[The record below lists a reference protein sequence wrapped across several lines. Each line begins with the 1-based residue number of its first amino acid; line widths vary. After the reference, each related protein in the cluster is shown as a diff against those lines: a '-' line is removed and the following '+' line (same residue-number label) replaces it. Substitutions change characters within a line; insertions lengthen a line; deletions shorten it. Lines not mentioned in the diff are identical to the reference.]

1 MFPKDQDSESSHLPR
16 PERRRLQDNLKGFA
30 DDRLAQSVATDVHTG
45 RATTLAMAMRLRH
58 APFELE
64 GLVKRHLAAMRAASI
79 GESGMNRMRADR
91 LRSGL
96 EILECLDALEER
108 FADQGSPYLGSRL
121 AGRAARGR
129 IEPEDRLH
137 LRYHGVREIRDLAT
151 ELEFIDVVEIRFSI
165 SRSRFGMLE
174 TMQGTLEG
182 VEFDLR
188 RCPPGQ
194 VSIDAP
200 NLIRGGDVPLAS
212 AKEVSVL
219 IERLTR
225 ED

>member
-45 RATTLAMAMRLRH
+45 RASTLAMAMRLRH

-96 EILECLDALEER
+96 EILECLDALE
-108 FADQGSPYLGSRL
+108 
-121 AGRAARGR
+121 ARGR

>member
-1 MFPKDQDSESSHLPR
+1 
-16 PERRRLQDNLKGFA
+16 
-30 DDRLAQSVATDVHTG
+30 
-45 RATTLAMAMRLRH
+45 MRLRN
-58 APFELE
+58 APSELE

-79 GESGMNRMRADR
+79 GELGLNRLRADR
-91 LRSGL
+91 LRAGMD
-96 EILECLDALEER
+96 ILECLDSLEDR

-121 AGRAARGR
+121 AGRAARGQ

-137 LRYHGVREIRDLAT
+137 LRYHGVREIRDLAA

-165 SRSRFGMLE
+165 TRSRYGMLE
-174 TMQGTLEG
+174 TMHGILEG

-194 VSIDAP
+194 ILIDAP

-212 AKEVSVL
+212 ADEVARL
-219 IERLTR
+219 IAGMIG

>member
-1 MFPKDQDSESSHLPR
+1 MCSKNPESESSKR
-16 PERRRLQDNLKGFA
+16 PTPGVRRLEDAARYLQ
-30 DDRLAQSVATDVHTG
+30 DDRLAQSIATDVHTG
-45 RATTLAMAMRLRH
+45 RSSSLSRAMRLRN
-58 APFELE
+58 APSELE

-79 GESGMNRMRADR
+79 GELGLNRLRADR
-91 LRSGL
+91 LRAGMD
-96 EILECLDALEER
+96 ILECLDSLEDR

-121 AGRAARGR
+121 AGRAARGQ

-137 LRYHGVREIRDLAT
+137 LRYHGVREIRDLAA

-165 SRSRFGMLE
+165 TRSRYGMLE
-174 TMQGTLEG
+174 TMHGILEG

-194 VSIDAP
+194 ILIDAP

-212 AKEVSVL
+212 ADEVARL
-219 IERLTR
+219 IAGMIG